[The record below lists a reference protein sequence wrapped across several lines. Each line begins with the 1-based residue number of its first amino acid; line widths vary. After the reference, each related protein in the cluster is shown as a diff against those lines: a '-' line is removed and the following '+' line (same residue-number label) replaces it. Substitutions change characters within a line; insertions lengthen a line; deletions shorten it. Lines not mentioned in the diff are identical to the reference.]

1 MSTPELG
8 EGITCPDE
16 LPDSAEFFAQLADLD
31 QVSARGRF
39 KAMIPVIA
47 RAGVGTRASW
57 REDLSSAVMSK
68 RTFDA
73 HMKQADDDARDA
85 NRAGDP
91 RRGDPRP
98 DHNVNVSSR
107 NPYRYSLGGAFGRA
121 MFERVRDDGADTWV
135 LRASLPYVHVRV
147 VRRDGTRRRVD
158 TEYLISAEQ
167 DGPRVLVGEDD
178 LTEGRWARK
187 IGANLSS
194 DRDIIAAV
202 GTAIRDIAHRFAPEK
217 EAVAQLDAHTENG
230 HLDIPVAEC
239 LPAGYLTMP
248 PGVTAEQA
256 RQAWRELV
264 EILAKRPSMALVLG
278 SSVGAPF
285 VGPLRR
291 QSHWV
296 DLYGDS
302 QKGKTTTQAVAAAV
316 WGDPTIGAGIV
327 AGWDATSIGL
337 GRLLGQLGTLPAF
350 LDERK
355 VAPYPRDK
363 WGEVIYATCQGSSR
377 LKAEANTAQG
387 THKAASWF
395 GVLFST
401 GNHRLTDGIAS
412 GGFAGIPPRVLELS
426 APFTA
431 NQAEAKRVAELLRG
445 CYGWLGQAIMET
457 YTLPMVR
464 ERIADAEMMVGV
476 PECGSVPGTIAEH
489 LHMAVAG
496 AIMADEL
503 LGTGSALTSA
513 ALLAAVDHLEVHGHE
528 PIHDADRMVE
538 ALGESLSAQRP
549 AWPTLAEYEEL
560 ERPRPERNAAGYIE
574 PRETQLAQR
583 GYDRQPEG
591 VQSDDGRWL
600 YVYPKTW
607 ARMAEE
613 LGTDSAVACAE
624 LYKRG
629 HLHVPDS
636 YRKRGEWVSEARII
650 GSKSRVYQV
659 AMTAID
665 GEPTPETD
673 PEPPSGPG
681 PDPEPIPAGPPDTG
695 RAEPVGAELS
705 EEDQLTAEVMESER
719 ARTERAAHDSA
730 EVAHEQASCD
740 LVSPEPEA
748 TPSRSRSDPR
758 PEPEPFPQ
766 PEPEPFP
773 QPEPE
778 PFPQP
783 EPEPFP
789 QPEPEP
795 FPQPE
800 PEPEPASEPEPERA
814 KVPAS
819 EARPRKATPGS
830 SLAYA
835 RAALAEGRS
844 PRILAALEDEY
855 APRRRCKGKPPE
867 PYWRPRLPGM
877 TFATDVITSWEWERP
892 YSGEVAVLDR
902 SGAYVAAAS
911 SVLVAHG
918 KLEHT
923 GPCEFHDRPGYYLV
937 QVHPWHESNSLPHP
951 LGEWGSK
958 QPEVWIPA
966 PAVALLRDLADAG
979 RWPDVTVL
987 DSYTGDG
994 VRLSKWAGFVNT
1006 LRAEAIAEHGRDSD
1020 QYAAVKTG
1028 FGMALSL
1035 MLGYQGDAMRR
1046 EWKCNVRRPD
1056 WAHSIYAQ
1064 SAATLWRWA
1073 DDCRTVAPGLGPVA
1087 LRNVDELVI
1096 PQAALEIVT
1105 ITKRSGGRAPLGIDP
1120 DGIKLGTFK
1129 VKAAEAWKDGA

>member
-1 MSTPELG
+1 VSTPELG

-16 LPDSAEFFAQLADLD
+16 LPDPAEFFGQLADLD

-47 RAGVGTRASW
+47 RAGVGIRASW
-57 REDLSSAVMSK
+57 RDELPSTVMPK

-73 HMKQADDDARDA
+73 YMKQADDDARDA
-85 NRAGDP
+85 DRAEGTTNRGGP
-91 RRGDPRP
+91 QP
-98 DHNVNVSSR
+98 DHPVNVTGR

-135 LRASLPYVHVRV
+135 LRASLPYVHARV

-158 TEYLISAEQ
+158 TEYLMSAEL

-178 LTEGRWARK
+178 LGEGRWARK

-194 DRDIIAAV
+194 DRDIIAAS
-202 GTAIRDIAHRFAPEK
+202 GTAIRDIAYRWAPER
-217 EAVAQLDAHTENG
+217 EAVARLDTHTASG
-230 HLDIPVAEC
+230 HLDIPVPEC

-248 PGVTAEQA
+248 PNVTVEQA
-256 RQAWRELV
+256 RRTLQELAA
-264 EILAKRPSMALVLG
+264 ILAERPKMALVLG
-278 SSVGAPF
+278 ASVGAPF

-327 AGWDATSIGL
+327 SGWDATSIGL
-337 GRLLGQLGTLPAF
+337 GRLLGQLGIIPAF

-387 THKAASWF
+387 THKAPPWF

-401 GNHRLTDGIAS
+401 GNHRLMDGISA
-412 GGFAGIPPRVLELS
+412 GGFAGIPARVIELA

-431 NQAEAKRVAELLRG
+431 DQTDAERIAELLRG
-445 CYGWLGQAIMET
+445 CYGYLGEAVMKAN
-457 YTLPMVR
+457 TLPMVR
-464 ERIADAEMMVGV
+464 EYIGLAEEMVGV
-476 PECGSVPGTIAEH
+476 PECGGIPGQLAKH

-496 AIMADEL
+496 TMMADKIL
-503 LGTGSALTSA
+503 DTGSALTA
-513 ALLAAVDHLEVHGHE
+513 AAVWAACDYLEVNGHE
-528 PIHDADRMVE
+528 PVHDADRMVE
-538 ALGESLSAQRP
+538 ALAESLSAHRS
-549 AWPTLAEYEEL
+549 AWPTLAEYVEL
-560 ERPRPERNAAGYIE
+560 ERPRPEQNAAGYTE
-574 PRETQLAQR
+574 PRETLLAQR

-591 VQSDDGRWL
+591 VRSDDGRWL
-600 YVYPKTW
+600 YVYPSTW
-607 ARMAEE
+607 TRMVEE
-613 LGTDSAVACAE
+613 TGTDSSVACAE
-624 LYKRG
+624 LYRRG
-629 HLHVPDS
+629 HLHVPTAT
-636 YRKRGEWVSEARII
+636 RKAGEWRSRARILDA
-650 GSKSRVYQV
+650 RPQVYQV
-659 AMTAID
+659 STVAID
-665 GEPTPETD
+665 GPASD
-673 PEPPSGPG
+673 AEPPSDPG

-705 EEDQLTAEVMESER
+705 EEDQLTAEVLESER

-766 PEPEPFP
+766 PEPEP
-773 QPEPE
+773 EPE
-778 PFPQP
+778 PF
-783 EPEPFP
+783 
-789 QPEPEP
+789 
-795 FPQPE
+795 PE

-814 KVPAS
+814 KVPAY
-819 EARPRKATPGS
+819 EARSRKATPGS

-835 RAALAEGRS
+835 RTALAEGRS
-844 PRILAALEDEY
+844 PRILAALEGEY
-855 APRRRCKGKPPE
+855 APLRRRQRE
-867 PYWRPRLPGM
+867 PYWRPPLPGM
-877 TFATDVITSWEWERP
+877 TFAADVITSWEWERP

-918 KLEHT
+918 KLEQT
-923 GPCEFHDRPGYYLV
+923 GPCEFDNRPGYYRV
-937 QVHPWHESNSLPHP
+937 QVHPWHEADALPHP
-951 LGEWGSK
+951 MGEWGSK
-958 QPEVWIPA
+958 QPEVWVPA

-994 VRLSKWAGFVNT
+994 VRLSRWAGFVNT
-1006 LRAEAIAEHGRDSD
+1006 LRTEAIAEHGRDSD

-1120 DGIKLGTFK
+1120 AGIKLGTFK
-1129 VKAAEAWKDGA
+1129 VKGAEAWKDGA

>member
-1 MSTPELG
+1 VSTPETG
-8 EGITCPDE
+8 DGGAVVPD
-16 LPDSAEFFAQLADLD
+16 LPGDPAEFFGQLADLD

-47 RAGVGTRASW
+47 RAGVGLRASW
-57 REDLSSAVMSK
+57 RDELPSTVMPK
-68 RTFDA
+68 GTFDA

-85 NRAGDP
+85 DKSGDT
-91 RRGDPRP
+91 RRGGPRP
-98 DHNVNVSSR
+98 DHSVNVSSR

-135 LRASLPYVHVRV
+135 LRASLPYVHARV
-147 VRRDGTRRRVD
+147 VRRDGTGRRVD
-158 TEYLISAEQ
+158 TEYLMSAEQ

-194 DRDIIAAV
+194 DRDIIAAA
-202 GTAIRDIAHRFAPEK
+202 GTTVRDVAHRWAPEK
-217 EAVAQLDAHTENG
+217 EAVARLDAHTESG

-248 PGVTAEQA
+248 PMVTVEQA
-256 RQAWRELV
+256 RDKWRELA
-264 EILAKRPSMALVLG
+264 EILSERSKMALVLG
-278 SSVGAPF
+278 ASVGAPF

-302 QKGKTTTQAVAAAV
+302 QKGKTTTQAVAAAA

-327 AGWDATSIGL
+327 SGWDATSIGL
-337 GRLLGQLGTLPAF
+337 GRLLGQLGILPAF

-387 THKAASWF
+387 THKASPWF

-401 GNHRLTDGIAS
+401 GNHRLTDGISA
-412 GGFAGIPPRVLELS
+412 GGFAGIPARALELS

-431 NQAEAKRVAELLRG
+431 NQAEAEHVTELLRG
-445 CYGWLGQAIMET
+445 CYGWLGPAIMQT
-457 YTLPMVR
+457 YTLPAVA
-464 ERIADAEMMVGV
+464 ERIADAEAMVGV
-476 PECGSVPGTIAEH
+476 PECGGVPGTIAKH

-496 AIMADEL
+496 AMMVDEL

-513 ALLAAVDHLEVHGHE
+513 ALLAACDHLEVNGHE
-528 PIHDADRMVE
+528 PVHDADRMVA
-538 ALGESLSAQRP
+538 ALAESLSARRP

-560 ERPRPERNAAGYIE
+560 ERPRPEQNAAGYIE

-600 YVYPKTW
+600 YVYPAAWKRT
-607 ARMAEE
+607 AEE

-624 LYKRG
+624 LYRRG

-659 AMTAID
+659 AMVAID
-665 GEPTPETD
+665 GDPTPDTD
-673 PEPPSGPG
+673 PANT
-681 PDPEPIPAGPPDTG
+681 PDPG
-695 RAEPVGAELS
+695 
-705 EEDQLTAEVMESER
+705 
-719 ARTERAAHDSA
+719 
-730 EVAHEQASCD
+730 
-740 LVSPEPEA
+740 
-748 TPSRSRSDPR
+748 
-758 PEPEPFPQ
+758 PEPFPAVALGTDS
-766 PEPEPFP
+766 PSDPGPEPF
-773 QPEPE
+773 
-778 PFPQP
+778 
-783 EPEPFP
+783 
-789 QPEPEP
+789 
-795 FPQPE
+795 PE
-800 PEPEPASEPEPERA
+800 PEPEPEPDPEPEPEPEPERA

-830 SLAYA
+830 SLVYA

-844 PRILAALEDEY
+844 PRILAALEGEY
-855 APRRRCKGKPPE
+855 APLRRRQRE
-867 PYWRPRLPGM
+867 PYWRPPLPGM
-877 TFATDVITSWEWERP
+877 TFAADVITSWEWERP
-892 YSGEVAVLDR
+892 YSGDVAVLDR
-902 SGAYVAAAS
+902 SGSFVAAAS
-911 SVLVAHG
+911 SVLVGHG

-923 GPCEFHDRPGYYLV
+923 GPCEFDNRPGYYRV
-937 QVHPWHESNSLPHP
+937 QVHPWHESDSLPHP
-951 LGEWGSK
+951 LGEWGSR
-958 QPEVWIPA
+958 QAEAWIPA
-966 PAVALLRDLADAG
+966 PAVALLRDLANAG

-987 DSYTGDG
+987 DSYTSDG
-994 VRLSKWAGFVNT
+994 VRLSKWAEFVNT
-1006 LRAEAIAEHGRDSD
+1006 LRAEAITEHGRDSD

-1028 FGMALSL
+1028 FGQALAL
-1035 MLGYQGDAMRR
+1035 MLGRQGDEQRR
-1046 EWKCNVRRPD
+1046 EWHCKARRPD
-1056 WAHSIYAQ
+1056 WTHAIQAQ
-1064 SAATLWRWA
+1064 HAATLWRWA
-1073 DDCRTVAPGLGPVA
+1073 DDCRTVAPDLGPVA

-1096 PQAALEIVT
+1096 PQAALEVVT
-1105 ITKRSGGRAPLGIDP
+1105 TTKRSGGRAPLGIDP
-1120 DGIKLGTFK
+1120 AGIKLGTFK

>member
-1 MSTPELG
+1 MSTAETG
-8 EGITCPDE
+8 EGGAVAPD
-16 LPDSAEFFAQLADLD
+16 LPADPAEFFGQLADLD
-31 QVSARGRF
+31 QVSARVRF

-47 RAGVGTRASW
+47 RAGVGIRASW
-57 REDLSSAVMSK
+57 RDELPSTVMPK
-68 RTFDA
+68 GTFDA
-73 HMKQADDDARDA
+73 YMKQADDDARDA
-85 NRAGDP
+85 DKSGDT
-91 RRGDPRP
+91 RRGGPRP
-98 DHNVNVSSR
+98 DHSVNVSSR

-135 LRASLPYVHVRV
+135 LRASLPYVHARV
-147 VRRDGTRRRVD
+147 VRRDGTGRRVD
-158 TEYLISAEQ
+158 TEYLMSAEQ

-194 DRDIIAAV
+194 DRDIIAAA
-202 GTAIRDIAHRFAPEK
+202 GTTVRDVAHRRAPER
-217 EAVAQLDAHTENG
+217 EAVARLDAHTESG
-230 HLDIPVAEC
+230 HLDVPVPEC

-256 RQAWRELV
+256 RQAWRELAA
-264 EILAKRPSMALVLG
+264 ILAERPKMALVLG
-278 SSVGAPF
+278 ASAGAPF

-302 QKGKTTTQAVAAAV
+302 QKGKSTTQAVAAAP

-327 AGWDATSIGL
+327 FGWDATSIGV
-337 GRLLGQLGTLPAF
+337 GRLLGQLGILPPF
-350 LDERK
+350 FDERK
-355 VAPYPRDK
+355 VAPYPREK

-387 THKAASWF
+387 THKASPWF

-401 GNHRLTDGIAS
+401 GNHRLTDGIAA
-412 GGFAGIPPRVLELS
+412 GGFAGIPARVLELS

-431 NQAEAKRVAELLRG
+431 DQAEAEHVTELLRG
-445 CYGWLGQAIMET
+445 CYGWLGQAIMQT

-464 ERIADAEMMVGV
+464 ERIANAEAMVGV
-476 PECGSVPGTIAEH
+476 PECGGVPGTLAKH
-489 LHMAVAG
+489 LHTAVAG
-496 AIMADEL
+496 AMMVDEL
-503 LGTGSALTSA
+503 LGTCSALTSA
-513 ALLAAVDHLEVHGHE
+513 ALLAAVDHLEVNGHE
-528 PIHDADRMVE
+528 PVHDADRMVD
-538 ALGESLSAQRP
+538 ALAESRSARRP

-600 YVYPKTW
+600 YVYPATW
-607 ARMAEE
+607 KRTAEE

-624 LYKRG
+624 LYRRG

-659 AMTAID
+659 AITAID
-665 GEPTPETD
+665 GDPTPDTD
-673 PEPPSGPG
+673 PEPPSDPG
-681 PDPEPIPAGPPDTG
+681 PEPFPAAALDT
-695 RAEPVGAELS
+695 
-705 EEDQLTAEVMESER
+705 
-719 ARTERAAHDSA
+719 DS
-730 EVAHEQASCD
+730 
-740 LVSPEPEA
+740 
-748 TPSRSRSDPR
+748 PSGLG
-758 PEPEPFPQ
+758 PEPEPFPEPEPT
-766 PEPEPFP
+766 PEPE
-773 QPEPE
+773 QA
-778 PFPQP
+778 
-783 EPEPFP
+783 
-789 QPEPEP
+789 
-795 FPQPE
+795 E
-800 PEPEPASEPEPERA
+800 PEPEQAESEQTPAAATPGERT
-814 KVPAS
+814 
-819 EARPRKATPGS
+819 ARPSKATPGS
-830 SLAYA
+830 SLVYA

-844 PRILAALEDEY
+844 PRILAALEGEY
-855 APRRRCKGKPPE
+855 APLRRRQRE
-867 PYWRPRLPGM
+867 PYWWPPLPGM
-877 TFATDVITSWEWERP
+877 TFAADVITSWEWERP

-902 SGAYVAAAS
+902 SGAFVAAAS

-918 KLEHT
+918 QLEPT
-923 GPCEFHDRPGYYLV
+923 GPCEFHDRPGYYRV
-937 QVHPWHESNSLPHP
+937 QVHPWHESDSLPHP
-951 LGEWGSK
+951 LGEWGSR
-958 QPEVWIPA
+958 QAEVWIPA

-994 VRLSKWAGFVNT
+994 VRLSKWATFVNT
-1006 LRAEAIAEHGRDSD
+1006 LRAEAITEHGRDSD

-1028 FGMALSL
+1028 VGQALAL
-1035 MLGYQGDAMRR
+1035 MLGRQGDEQRR
-1046 EWKCNVRRPD
+1046 EWHCKARRPD
-1056 WAHSIYAQ
+1056 WTHAIQAQ

-1073 DDCRTVAPGLGPVA
+1073 DDCLTVAPDLGPVA

-1096 PQAALEIVT
+1096 PQAGLEIVT
-1105 ITKRSGGRAPLGIDP
+1105 TTKRSGGRAPLGIDP
-1120 DGIKLGTFK
+1120 AGIKLGTFK

>member
-1 MSTPELG
+1 MSSAVDDAADVT
-8 EGITCPDE
+8 E
-16 LPDSAEFFAQLADLD
+16 LPDDPDAFFGHLADLD

-57 REDLSSAVMSK
+57 RDELPSTVMPK
-68 RTFDA
+68 GTFDA
-73 HMKQADDDARDA
+73 YMKQADDDTRDA
-85 NRAGDP
+85 DRATGT
-91 RRGDPRP
+91 RRGGPRP
-98 DHNVNVSSR
+98 DHSVNVSSR
-107 NPYRYSLGGAFGRA
+107 NPYCYSLGGAFGRA

-135 LRASLPYVHVRV
+135 LRASLPYVHARV
-147 VRRDGTRRRVD
+147 VRRDGTGRRVD
-158 TEYLISAEQ
+158 TEYLMSAEQ

-194 DRDIIAAV
+194 DRDIIAAA
-202 GTAIRDIAHRFAPEK
+202 GTTVRDVAHRWAPEK
-217 EAVAQLDAHTENG
+217 EAVARLDAHTESG

-248 PGVTAEQA
+248 PMVTVEQA
-256 RQAWRELV
+256 RDKWRELA
-264 EILAKRPSMALVLG
+264 EILSERPKMALVLG
-278 SSVGAPF
+278 ASVGAPF

-302 QKGKTTTQAVAAAV
+302 QKGKTTTQAVAAAA

-327 AGWDATSIGL
+327 SGWDATSIGL
-337 GRLLGQLGTLPAF
+337 GRLLGQLGILPAF

-387 THKAASWF
+387 THKASPWF

-401 GNHRLTDGIAS
+401 GNHRLTDGISA
-412 GGFAGIPPRVLELS
+412 GGFAGIPARALELS

-431 NQAEAKRVAELLRG
+431 NQAEAEHVTELLRG
-445 CYGWLGQAIMET
+445 CYGWLGPAIMQT
-457 YTLPMVR
+457 YTLPAVA
-464 ERIADAEMMVGV
+464 ERIADAEAMVGV
-476 PECGSVPGTIAEH
+476 PECGGVPGTIAKH

-496 AIMADEL
+496 AMMVDEL

-513 ALLAAVDHLEVHGHE
+513 ALLAACDHLEVNGHE
-528 PIHDADRMVE
+528 PVHDADRMVA
-538 ALGESLSAQRP
+538 ALAESLSARRP

-560 ERPRPERNAAGYIE
+560 ERPRPEQNAAGYIE

-600 YVYPKTW
+600 YVYPAAWKRT
-607 ARMAEE
+607 AEE

-624 LYKRG
+624 LYRRG

-659 AMTAID
+659 AMVAID
-665 GEPTPETD
+665 GDPTPDTD
-673 PEPPSGPG
+673 PANTPDPG
-681 PDPEPIPAGPPDTG
+681 PEPFPAAALGTDSPSDPGPEPF
-695 RAEPVGAELS
+695 
-705 EEDQLTAEVMESER
+705 
-719 ARTERAAHDSA
+719 
-730 EVAHEQASCD
+730 
-740 LVSPEPEA
+740 PE
-748 TPSRSRSDPR
+748 
-758 PEPEPFPQ
+758 PEPEPFPEPD
-766 PEPEPFP
+766 PEP
-773 QPEPE
+773 
-778 PFPQP
+778 
-783 EPEPFP
+783 
-789 QPEPEP
+789 
-795 FPQPE
+795 
-800 PEPEPASEPEPERA
+800 EPEPERA

-830 SLAYA
+830 SLVYA

-844 PRILAALEDEY
+844 PRILAALEGEY
-855 APRRRCKGKPPE
+855 APLRRRQRE
-867 PYWRPRLPGM
+867 PYWWPPLPGM
-877 TFATDVITSWEWERP
+877 AFAADVITSWEWERP

-902 SGAYVAAAS
+902 SGAFVAAAS

-918 KLEHT
+918 QLEHT

-951 LGEWGSK
+951 LGEWGSR
-958 QPEVWIPA
+958 QAEVWIPA

-994 VRLSKWAGFVNT
+994 VRLSKWATGFVNT
-1006 LRAEAIAEHGRDSD
+1006 LRAEAITEYGRDSD

-1028 FGMALSL
+1028 FGQALAL
-1035 MLGYQGDAMRR
+1035 MLGRQGDEQRR
-1046 EWKCNVRRPD
+1046 EWHCKARRPD
-1056 WAHSIYAQ
+1056 WTHAIQAQ

-1073 DDCRTVAPGLGPVA
+1073 DDCLTVAPDLGPVA

-1096 PQAALEIVT
+1096 PQAALEVVT
-1105 ITKRSGGRAPLGIDP
+1105 TTKRSGGRAPLGIDP
-1120 DGIKLGTFK
+1120 AGIKLGTFK